1 MAPSRLGVPPP
12 ATPKTQAPAAFGLM
26 PVLTR
31 SMSALVVPVPVN
43 WSPPGTVAESGM
55 LIPVSRTA
63 TRSLRL
69 VVAGVSSASYSALAT
84 AVISGAL

>member
-1 MAPSRLGVPPP
+1 
-12 ATPKTQAPAAFGLM
+12 M

-31 SMSALVVPVPVN
+31 SMSAWVFPVRVN
-43 WSPPGTVAESGM
+43 WRPPGTVAESGM
-55 LIPVSRTA
+55 LSPVSRTA
-63 TRSLRL
+63 TRSFRF